1 MSEPIVLATH
11 AGPLTTVTLAVALE
25 AASLASAESPT
36 HLAAVARD
44 AELWPI
50 VDMLAALPT
59 GTMGAGLS
67 LMAMSTPTLPKGLA
81 AFALLS
87 VPAGCKL
94 WRAARVAEQALA
106 KYVES

>member
-1 MSEPIVLATH
+1 MLATH

-25 AASLASAESPT
+25 TVFVTCSHTPT
-36 HLAAVARD
+36 HIVVAARD
-44 AELWPI
+44 APLQPI

-67 LMAMSTPTLPKGLA
+67 LMARCTPTLPKGLA

-87 VPAGCKL
+87 VPAGTKL

-106 KYVES
+106 KMVKP